1 MDNHG
6 FDSSL
11 LTEARNEHMYSQI
24 EQNLLQLVD
33 TEEKGHPMSPSLKKS
48 GKDGRGQK
56 LLSNSNT
63 EITREA

>member
-1 MDNHG
+1 MTQMYNTD
-6 FDSSL
+6 L
-11 LTEARNEHMYSQI
+11 LSEVKNEHMYSQI

-56 LLSNSNT
+56 FLSNST
-63 EITREA
+63 SEIPREA

>member
-1 MDNHG
+1 MYNTD
-6 FDSSL
+6 L
-11 LTEARNEHMYSQI
+11 LSEVKNEHMYSQI

-56 LLSNSNT
+56 FLSNST
-63 EITREA
+63 SEIPREA